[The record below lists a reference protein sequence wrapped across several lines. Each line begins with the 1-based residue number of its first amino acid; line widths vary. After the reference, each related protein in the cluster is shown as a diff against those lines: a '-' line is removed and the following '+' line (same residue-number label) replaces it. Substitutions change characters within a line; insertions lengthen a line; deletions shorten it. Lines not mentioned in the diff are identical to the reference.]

1 MNPDDE
7 FVDLVQEAKE
17 LFFNFCVSLGI
28 IAFVVIVA
36 LGIVL

>member
-7 FVDLVQEAKE
+7 FADLVEEAKN
-17 LFFNFCVSLGI
+17 LFFNFCFSLVI

-36 LGIVL
+36 VMAL